1 MGPCEVRHFRI
12 VYPMAC
18 VKSFTQ
24 RSGAMCEGQAAMLR
38 EFQMEATTAEA
49 APAWTARDR
58 PSYPSSAMASSQR
71 RLSAILHADV
81 TGFVRMMEGD
91 EDLTVRHLKSAQT
104 ELWRPAIEIAGGTLV
119 DSAGDSLL
127 AEFDSA
133 LAAVAAAIDIQER
146 MTRFNAMLDEERRL
160 MLRIG
165 VHLGE
170 IIVDEESGHIFGDGV
185 NLAARIQGLAEP
197 GGIAVSRAVRD
208 VIEPQ
213 DEYGLVDGGEH
224 QAKNVSRRLHI
235 YHVLARDGASKR
247 ATASTVPQTT
257 LRFHGA
263 DLAGRK
269 FGFELAFDRL
279 AKTKEGFVIG
289 RDIDQCEAVLSHP
302 TVSRR
307 HARLVIAA
315 NTLQIEDL
323 GSTNGTSVDG
333 AVVNAGTLRP
343 LQAGARLRIGD
354 IELSVRY
361 G

>member
-1 MGPCEVRHFRI
+1 MV
-12 VYPMAC
+12 
-18 VKSFTQ
+18 T
-24 RSGAMCEGQAAMLR
+24 
-38 EFQMEATTAEA
+38 
-49 APAWTARDR
+49 
-58 PSYPSSAMASSQR
+58 SQR

-119 DSAGDSLL
+119 DNAGDSLL

-146 MTRFNAMLDEERRL
+146 MAHRNEMLDEERRL

-170 IIVDEESGHIFGDGV
+170 VIVDAENGTIFGDGV

-213 DEYGLVDGGEH
+213 DAYALVDGGEH
-224 QAKNVSRRLHI
+224 RAKNVSRLLHI
-235 YHVLARDGASKR
+235 YHVRARTGD
-247 ATASTVPQTT
+247 STRTTTSVAPQTM
-257 LRFHGA
+257 LRFHGT
-263 DLAGRK
+263 DLGGRK
-269 FGFELAFDRL
+269 FGFELEFDRL
-279 AKTKEGFVIG
+279 VKSREGFVIG
-289 RDIDQCEAVLSHP
+289 RDIDQCEAVLLHP

-333 AVVNAGTLRP
+333 AVVSAGALRP
-343 LQAGARLRIGD
+343 LQAGAKLRIGD
-354 IELSVRY
+354 IELSVGYR
-361 G
+361 

>member
-1 MGPCEVRHFRI
+1 
-12 VYPMAC
+12 MAL
-18 VKSFTQ
+18 
-24 RSGAMCEGQAAMLR
+24 A
-38 EFQMEATTAEA
+38 
-49 APAWTARDR
+49 
-58 PSYPSSAMASSQR
+58 QR

-104 ELWRPAIEIAGGTLV
+104 ELWRPAIAIAGGTLI
-119 DSAGDSLL
+119 DNTGDSLL
-127 AEFDSA
+127 AEFESS

-146 MTRFNAMLDEERRL
+146 MARFNAMLDEERRL

-170 IIVDEESGHIFGDGV
+170 VIVDAESGHIFGDGV
-185 NLAARIQGLAEP
+185 NVAARIQGLAEP

-213 DEYGLVDGGEH
+213 DAYALVDGGEH
-224 QAKNVSRRLHI
+224 RAKNVSRSLHI
-235 YHVLARDGASKR
+235 YHVRARTGASTR
-247 ATASTVPQTT
+247 TTATVAPQTT
-257 LRFHGA
+257 LRFQGA
-263 DLAGRK
+263 DPAGRK

-279 AKTKEGFVIG
+279 AKSREGFVIG
-289 RDIDQCEAVLSHP
+289 RDVDQCEAVLLHP

-307 HARLVIAA
+307 HARLLIAA

-333 AVVNAGTLRP
+333 AVVTAGALRP

-354 IELSVRY
+354 IELSFVH

>member
-1 MGPCEVRHFRI
+1 MTAFRQ
-12 VYPMAC
+12 PDAD
-18 VKSFTQ
+18 
-24 RSGAMCEGQAAMLR
+24 RSI
-38 EFQMEATTAEA
+38 
-49 APAWTARDR
+49 
-58 PSYPSSAMASSQR
+58 AMATSQR

-104 ELWRPAIEIAGGTLV
+104 EVWRPAIEVAGGALV
-119 DSAGDSLL
+119 DNAGDSLL

-133 LAAVAAAIDIQER
+133 LAAVAAAIDIQEH
-146 MTRFNAMLDEERRL
+146 MAGFNAALDEERRL

-170 IIVDEESGHIFGDGV
+170 VIADEESGHIFGDGV

-213 DEYGLVDGGEH
+213 EAYALVDGGEH
-224 QAKNVSRRLHI
+224 RAKNVSRRLHI
-235 YHVLARDGASKR
+235 YHVRVRDGAATR
-247 ATASTVPQTT
+247 ATAAVVPQTT

-263 DLAGRK
+263 DLSGRE

-279 AKTKEGFVIG
+279 AKSREGFFIG
-289 RDIDQCEAVLSHP
+289 RDADQCEAVLSHP

-333 AVVNAGTLRP
+333 AVVIAGVLRP

-354 IELSVRY
+354 IELSVGY

>member
-1 MGPCEVRHFRI
+1 MI
-12 VYPMAC
+12 A
-18 VKSFTQ
+18 
-24 RSGAMCEGQAAMLR
+24 
-38 EFQMEATTAEA
+38 
-49 APAWTARDR
+49 
-58 PSYPSSAMASSQR
+58 SQR

-104 ELWRPAIEIAGGTLV
+104 EVWQPAIEIAGGTLV
-119 DSAGDSLL
+119 DNAGDSLL
-127 AEFDSA
+127 AEFGSA
-133 LAAVAAAIDIQER
+133 LAAVAAAIDIQEH
-146 MTRFNAMLDEERRL
+146 MAGFNAALDEERRL

-170 IIVDEESGHIFGDGV
+170 VIADENGHIFGDGV

-208 VIEPQ
+208 VIEP
-213 DEYGLVDGGEH
+213 
-224 QAKNVSRRLHI
+224 
-235 YHVLARDGASKR
+235 R
-247 ATASTVPQTT
+247 ATAAVVPQTT

-263 DLAGRK
+263 DLSGRE
-269 FGFELAFDRL
+269 FGFELAFDGL
-279 AKTKEGFVIG
+279 AKSREGFFIG
-289 RDIDQCEAVLSHP
+289 RDAEQCEAVLSHP

-333 AVVNAGTLRP
+333 AVVIAGVLRP

-354 IELSVRY
+354 IELSVGY

>member
-1 MGPCEVRHFRI
+1 
-12 VYPMAC
+12 MA
-18 VKSFTQ
+18 
-24 RSGAMCEGQAAMLR
+24 
-38 EFQMEATTAEA
+38 
-49 APAWTARDR
+49 P
-58 PSYPSSAMASSQR
+58 SQR

-104 ELWRPAIEIAGGTLV
+104 EVWRPAIAIAGGRLIDNT
-119 DSAGDSLL
+119 GDSLL
-127 AEFDSA
+127 AEFDSS

-146 MTRFNAMLDEERRL
+146 MARFNAMLDEERRL

-170 IIVDEESGHIFGDGV
+170 VIVDAESGHIFGDGV
-185 NLAARIQGLAEP
+185 NVAARIQGLAEP

-213 DEYGLVDGGEH
+213 DAYGFVDGGEH
-224 QAKNVSRRLHI
+224 RAKNVSRRLHI
-235 YHVLARDGASKR
+235 YHVRVRDGASTR
-247 ATASTVPQTT
+247 ATAAVVPQTT

-263 DLAGRK
+263 DLSGRE

-279 AKTKEGFVIG
+279 AKSREGLFIG
-289 RDIDQCEAVLSHP
+289 RDADQCEAVLLHP

-315 NTLQIEDL
+315 NTLQVEDL
-323 GSTNGTSVDG
+323 GSTNGTAVDG
-333 AVVNAGTLRP
+333 AVVTAGALRP

-354 IELSVRY
+354 IELAVGY

>member
-1 MGPCEVRHFRI
+1 
-12 VYPMAC
+12 MA
-18 VKSFTQ
+18 
-24 RSGAMCEGQAAMLR
+24 A
-38 EFQMEATTAEA
+38 
-49 APAWTARDR
+49 
-58 PSYPSSAMASSQR
+58 SQR

-81 TGFVRMMEGD
+81 SGFVRMMEGD
-91 EDLTVRHLKSAQT
+91 EDLTVRHLKTAQT
-104 ELWRPAIEIAGGTLV
+104 EVWRPAIEVAGGTLI
-119 DSAGDSLL
+119 DNAGDSLL

-133 LAAVAAAIDIQER
+133 LAAIAAAIDIQEH
-146 MTRFNAMLDEERRL
+146 MAGFNATLDEERRL

-170 IIVDEESGHIFGDGV
+170 VIADEESGHIFGDGV

-213 DEYGLVDGGEH
+213 DAYALVDGGEH
-224 QAKNVSRRLHI
+224 RAKNVSRRLHI
-235 YHVLARDGASKR
+235 YHVRVRDGAATR
-247 ATASTVPQTT
+247 ATAAVVPQTT

-263 DLAGRK
+263 DLSGRE
-269 FGFELAFDRL
+269 FGFELAFDGL
-279 AKTKEGFVIG
+279 AKSREGFFIG
-289 RDIDQCEAVLSHP
+289 RDADQCEAVLSHP

-333 AVVNAGTLRP
+333 AVVIAGILRP

-354 IELSVRY
+354 IELSVGY